1 MFCGLCERVL
11 AVETYA
17 GPSFEELHLAADETR
32 VVDEPVAHR
41 TTLPAPL
48 EHGGVA
54 VQDLIAHPAVFR
66 LDAQEQ
72 GFPLACAIPDA
83 HGREV

>member
-1 MFCGLCERVL
+1 MFCGLCERVF

-17 GPSFEELHLAADETR
+17 GPPFEELHLAADETR

-54 VQDLIAHPAVFR
+54 IQDLVAHPAVFR
-66 LDAQEQ
+66 LDAQEE
-72 GFPLACAIPDA
+72 GFPLACAFSNT
-83 HGREV
+83 HGAVV